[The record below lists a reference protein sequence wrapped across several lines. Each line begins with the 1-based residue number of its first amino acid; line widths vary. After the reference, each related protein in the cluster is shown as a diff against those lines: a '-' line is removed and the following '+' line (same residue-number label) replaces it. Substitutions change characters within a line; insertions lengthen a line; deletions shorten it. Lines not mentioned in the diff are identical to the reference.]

1 LPCYTGQTQVE
12 VGDAAL
18 VTYRNSALCD
28 GQAGAAGASQA
39 SSECIVAGSSGFEVR
54 MTKWEDAILFAE
66 SKKGQI
72 LVPADELSSLW
83 GNDACFDDYGDW
95 ADLLEHAP

>member
-1 LPCYTGQTQVE
+1 
-12 VGDAAL
+12 
-18 VTYRNSALCD
+18 
-28 GQAGAAGASQA
+28 
-39 SSECIVAGSSGFEVR
+39 
-54 MTKWEDAILFAE
+54 MTKWDDEILFAE

-72 LVPADELSSLW
+72 LVPADELSNLW